1 MKKKEKKEFKKFY
14 DSKKKRLTVSLNPK
28 EKSLLDSMMK
38 KDDWENVS
46 GFVKYKLFGFT
57 YEKKYRNAINSA
69 DEELLKKILIN
80 LISDLNDHL
89 DYINARFSREL
100 ELLKETEAM
109 INARA
114 ISKWVSLL
122 KNWNDSIEQKTE
134 RLFYDYK
141 YLLARVDVIV
151 EKKKQ
156 DYLRSIPDSVLEVYA
171 RNWNDTNSPEL
182 LEYIRRKEERSKN
195 KEK

>member
-156 DYLRSIPDSVLEVYA
+156 DYLRSIPESVLEVYA